1 MLIDLLG
8 YSSTIFLAS
17 CAGWPMLIAISAG
30 HFRMDFKMLS
40 IFIPWFI
47 GEWLGVAYVGLAFGF
62 DAPPLLLNYGINA
75 ICLCVLLFYYCFP
88 RR

>member
-1 MLIDLLG
+1 MLINLLG
-8 YSSTIFLAS
+8 YSSAILLAS
-17 CAGWPMLIAISAG
+17 CAFWPMLITVQQG
-30 HFRMDFKMLS
+30 YFNMDKQMLS
-40 IFIPWFI
+40 IFVPWFI